1 MILMKRKISLIA
13 GILSGLLFSLNVIAK
28 DDSLGMF
35 GYTIGS
41 PLSHELQPLDE
52 KYSEP
57 NGHGKNYAF
66 IPKSNNLGIH
76 FDDYLI
82 SSDSKNKVIY
92 GIFSSKLLDN
102 EKACQKE
109 IEKVKP
115 ALVERF
121 GPPDV
126 ISNEVL
132 HFTDGTQGF
141 KAVEMHCA
149 SEMLYF
155 SMNDIS
161 LNM

>member
-13 GILSGLLFSLNVIAK
+13 GILSGLLFSFNVIAK
-28 DDSLGMF
+28 DDSFGMF

-41 PLSHELQPLDE
+41 PLSQELKAIDE
-52 KYSEP
+52 EDNGQS
-57 NGHGKNYAF
+57 GHGKNYTF
-66 IPKSNNLGIH
+66 IPKSNSLNIQ
-76 FDDYLI
+76 FDEYII
-82 SSDSKNKVIY
+82 SSDNNNKVIY
-92 GIFSSKLLDN
+92 GIFASKLLDN

-115 ALVERF
+115 ALVQKF
-121 GPPDV
+121 GSPDV

-132 HFTDGTQGF
+132 HFTEGIQGF
-141 KAVEMHCA
+141 KAVEIHCA

-161 LNM
+161 INL

>member
-1 MILMKRKISLIA
+1 MVSMKIKMSLTA
-13 GILSGLLFSLNVIAK
+13 FILSGLLFSFNVIAK
-28 DDSLGMF
+28 DDSFGIF

-52 KYSEP
+52 EDSEP
-57 NGHGKNYAF
+57 NGHGKNYTF

-82 SSDSKNKVIY
+82 SSDNKNKVIY
-92 GIFSSKLLDN
+92 GIFASKLLDN
-102 EKACQKE
+102 EKTCQKE

-115 ALVERF
+115 ALVQRF
-121 GPPDV
+121 GSPDV
-126 ISNEVL
+126 ISTEVL
-132 HFTDGTQGF
+132 HFTEGTQGF
-141 KAVEMHCA
+141 KAVEIHCA

>member
-13 GILSGLLFSLNVIAK
+13 GILSSLLFSFNVIAK

-41 PLSHELQPLDE
+41 PLSQELKAIDE
-52 KYSEP
+52 EDNGQS
-57 NGHGKNYAF
+57 GHGKNYTF
-66 IPKSNNLGIH
+66 IPKSNSLNIQ
-76 FDDYLI
+76 FDDYVI
-82 SSDSKNKVIY
+82 SSDNNNKVIY
-92 GIFSSKLLDN
+92 GIFASKLLDN

-115 ALVERF
+115 ALVQRF
-121 GPPDV
+121 GSPDV

-132 HFTDGTQGF
+132 HFTEGTQGF
-141 KAVEMHCA
+141 KAVEIHCA